1 MTASFRIGID
11 LGGTKIE
18 GVVMDD
24 NGEILHRLR
33 VPTPSQED
41 YGAILNTL
49 RTLVT
54 ELETKVGKQQLP
66 IGMGTPGSLSPK
78 TGEIRNSNTTCLNG
92 RHLLQDLQTTLNRP
106 IRIANDANCF
116 ALSEAYDGAG
126 SEAEVVFGVIMGTGV
141 GAGIVVQKRII
152 QGAQHIAG
160 EWGHNPLT
168 VDELPPRL
176 CYCGRQN
183 CIETFLSGAGISASY
198 QHFGGAASTPVET
211 IVTESQAGDKK
222 ALKTMRAFH
231 DHFGRAIASVVNIL
245 DPNIIVLGGGLSN
258 IASLYTQGY
267 QAMLPHIFS
276 DTIHTR
282 IVANH
287 HGDSSGV
294 RGAAW
299 LAIPM

>member
-1 MTASFRIGID
+1 MGID

-18 GVVMDD
+18 GVVMDA
-24 NGEILHRLR
+24 NGEILRRLR
-33 VPTPSQED
+33 VPTPSQEGYD
-41 YGAILNTL
+41 AILNAL
-49 RTLVT
+49 QMLVAD
-54 ELETKVGKQQLP
+54 LETKVGKQQLP

-78 TGEIRNSNTTCLNG
+78 TGAMRNSNTTCLNG
-92 RHLLQDLQTTLNRP
+92 RHLLQDLQAILNRP

-116 ALSEAYDGAG
+116 ALSEATDGAG

-141 GAGIVVQKRII
+141 GAGIVVQKQII

-168 VDELPPRL
+168 VDELPPRH

-183 CIETFLSGAGISASY
+183 CVETFLSGAGIRASY
-198 QHFGGAASTPVET
+198 QHFGGVASTPVEF
-211 IVTESQAGDKK
+211 IVTKSQAGDKK
-222 ALKTMRAFH
+222 ALKTMSVFH

-258 IASLYTQGY
+258 IASLYKQGY
-267 QAMLPHIFS
+267 EAMLPHIFS
-276 DTIHTR
+276 DTIHAR

-299 LAIPM
+299 LADTDGE